1 MQAVVLLLSLYERGH
16 RLLDGADSGCF
27 PDLVECI
34 LHGAHIPNILVHKSL
49 LSFISRN
56 NLSKTQP
63 QHIDM
68 IAEIADTLLLILL
81 LLIDRFI
88 VLKRRHVIFLD
99 QLLTHLLNLVLECLF
114 VFLMLSPQSYAL
126 VSVLLC

>member
-1 MQAVVLLLSLYERGH
+1 
-16 RLLDGADSGCF
+16 
-27 PDLVECI
+27 
-34 LHGAHIPNILVHKSL
+34 
-49 LSFISRN
+49 
-56 NLSKTQP
+56 
-63 QHIDM
+63 M

>member
-1 MQAVVLLLSLYERGH
+1 
-16 RLLDGADSGCF
+16 
-27 PDLVECI
+27 
-34 LHGAHIPNILVHKSL
+34 
-49 LSFISRN
+49 
-56 NLSKTQP
+56 
-63 QHIDM
+63 M

-81 LLIDRFI
+81 LLSDRLI

-99 QLLTHLLNLVLECLF
+99 QLLTHLLNLVLERLF